1 MNFGRLTSLLKNDG
15 KDEYNDPPRPF
26 IEHLMDLR
34 NCLIRCAVAW
44 VICVL
49 VVIPIAPY
57 VCDWLKGP
65 ADQYQNSIQGLTL
78 TIGFDLLFK
87 IMLWGGTTLSL
98 PFLFFYL
105 SRFIFPGL
113 KRSEQTLIIFCL
125 ITATVLFVGGVWM
138 AYAATLKVAFRVFQQ
153 VNAWMHIP
161 VSILTLNEYAGIVM
175 KTIIAFGLAFQLPLL
190 LLALGWIGVIS
201 SKSLVAKRRLAIVII
216 FVISMVLTPPDPVSQ
231 IVMAIPMCLL
241 YEVCIW
247 LIRLREKARGII
259 SDDEGEKKEPQ
270 DGTDGKAK

>member
-1 MNFGRLTSLLKNDG
+1 
-15 KDEYNDPPRPF
+15 
-26 IEHLMDLR
+26 
-34 NCLIRCAVAW
+34 
-44 VICVL
+44 
-49 VVIPIAPY
+49 
-57 VCDWLKGP
+57 
-65 ADQYQNSIQGLTL
+65 
-78 TIGFDLLFK
+78 
-87 IMLWGGTTLSL
+87 
-98 PFLFFYL
+98 
-105 SRFIFPGL
+105 
-113 KRSEQTLIIFCL
+113 
-125 ITATVLFVGGVWM
+125 M